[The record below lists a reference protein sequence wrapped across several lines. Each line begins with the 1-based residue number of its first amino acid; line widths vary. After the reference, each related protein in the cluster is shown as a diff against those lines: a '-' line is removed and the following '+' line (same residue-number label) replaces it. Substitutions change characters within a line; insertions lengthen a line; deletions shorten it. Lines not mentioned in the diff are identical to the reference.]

1 MPAKKNE
8 NFDKSKGILIVVVG
22 VLILLLL
29 ALVVMYP
36 KTEGSNGQNLASL
49 SSPNGSIAR
58 LGPLE
63 YDFSGDRAIKRTDTH
78 LMSLKSFLI
87 AEGEKSVGPN
97 CNPVY
102 HNVLMA
108 NADEKQVLL
117 HYGCSYPSARMFA
130 VRENEKWK
138 LISPTNQF
146 DTFGI
151 PLCTHVDANNIDRA
165 IAPVCVNENSTNDTR
180 LDYIVR

>member
-1 MPAKKNE
+1 MSTKKNK
-8 NFDKSKGILIVVVG
+8 NFDKSKRIFIVIIG
-22 VLILLLL
+22 MLVLVIL

-36 KTEGSNGQNLASL
+36 KAAGDDGQNTASI
-49 SSPNGSIAR
+49 SSANGSIAR

-63 YDFSGDRAIKRTDTH
+63 YDFSGDRAVKRTDAH

-108 NADEKQVLL
+108 SADEQQVLL
-117 HYGCSYPSARMFA
+117 NYGCSYPSARMFA
-130 VRENEKWK
+130 VRENERWK
-138 LISPTNQF
+138 LITPTNQF
-146 DTFGI
+146 DTFGV
-151 PLCTHVDANNIDRA
+151 PLCAHVDANSIDRT
-165 IAPVCVNENSTNDTR
+165 IAPICANENPADDTR